1 MENEKKKKVS
11 MSIEELE
18 RVGTT
23 SDNPTLQ
30 QTLDL
35 VRKYSQRFYV
45 TEEVKTFEEIVRL
58 PAIGGF
64 IPRGVRKETRT
75 EVLYTI
81 WRVGKSGEAFPIVHR
96 RPDGSK
102 PTAVSLESVI
112 DWLGGWIFNEAPR
125 HK

>member
-1 MENEKKKKVS
+1 
-11 MSIEELE
+11 MSVEELE

-23 SDNPTLQ
+23 SSNPTLQ

-35 VRKYSQRFYV
+35 VRKYNQHFYV
-45 TEEVKTFEEIVRL
+45 TEEIRRTPIYKKTFL
-58 PAIGGF
+58 
-64 IPRGVRKETRT
+64 RGQVQTGVQFEYY
-75 EVLYTI
+75 YTI

-125 HK
+125 HKTN

>member
-1 MENEKKKKVS
+1 

-35 VRKYSQRFYV
+35 VRKYNHHFYV
-45 TEEVKTFEEIVRL
+45 TAEASWEERTVVKKCLFGL
-58 PAIGGF
+58 LK
-64 IPRGVRKETRT
+64 RKYTHS
-75 EVLYTI
+75 VPVKLYII

>member
-45 TEEVKTFEEIVRL
+45 TAETSWGERTAVKKCLFGL
-58 PAIGGF
+58 LK
-64 IPRGVRKETRT
+64 RKYNYS
-75 EVLYTI
+75 VPVKQYII

>member
-1 MENEKKKKVS
+1 MENEKKKK
-11 MSIEELE
+11 MTIAELE
-18 RVGTT
+18 RRGTT

-45 TEEVKTFEEIVRL
+45 TEETSWGECTAVKKCLFGL
-58 PAIGGF
+58 LK
-64 IPRGVRKETRT
+64 RK
-75 EVLYTI
+75 YTYSVPVKQYVI
-81 WRVGKSGEAFPIVHR
+81 WRVGKSGVAFPIVHR

>member
-35 VRKYSQRFYV
+35 VRKYNQHFYV
-45 TEEVKTFEEIVRL
+45 TEEIRRTPIYKKTFL
-58 PAIGGF
+58 
-64 IPRGVRKETRT
+64 RGQVQTGVQFEYY
-75 EVLYTI
+75 YTI
-81 WRVGKSGEAFPIVHR
+81 WRVGKSGVAFPIVHR

>member
-35 VRKYSQRFYV
+35 VRKYNQHFYV
-45 TEEVKTFEEIVRL
+45 TEERITL
-58 PAIGGF
+58 PVYKKIFLRGEVQIG
-64 IPRGVRKETRT
+64 ITYDT
-75 EVLYTI
+75 LYTI

-125 HK
+125 HKTN

>member
-35 VRKYSQRFYV
+35 VRKYNQRFYV
-45 TEEVKTFEEIVRL
+45 TEEISCEERTAVKKCLFGL
-58 PAIGGF
+58 LK
-64 IPRGVRKETRT
+64 RK
-75 EVLYTI
+75 YTHLVPVKQYVI

>member
-1 MENEKKKKVS
+1 MENEKKKK
-11 MSIEELE
+11 MTIAELE

-35 VRKYSQRFYV
+35 VRKYNHHFYV

>member
-35 VRKYSQRFYV
+35 VRKYNQHFYV
-45 TEEVKTFEEIVRL
+45 TEEIRRTPIYKKTFL
-58 PAIGGF
+58 
-64 IPRGVRKETRT
+64 RGQVQTGVQFEYY
-75 EVLYTI
+75 YTI
-81 WRVGKSGEAFPIVHR
+81 WRVGKSGVAFPIVHR

-125 HK
+125 HKAN

>member
-1 MENEKKKKVS
+1 MENEKKTKVS
-11 MSIEELE
+11 MSIEKLE

-23 SDNPTLQ
+23 SSNPTLQ

-35 VRKYSQRFYV
+35 VRKYNQHFYV
-45 TEEVKTFEEIVRL
+45 TEEISCEERTAVKKCLFGL
-58 PAIGGF
+58 LK
-64 IPRGVRKETRT
+64 RK
-75 EVLYTI
+75 YTHLVPVKQYVI
-81 WRVGKSGEAFPIVHR
+81 WRVGKSGVAFPIVHR